1 MTHRPQ
7 EALQIA
13 RVDVVVSPVVD
24 RAERLLHAVIV
35 SVFQRSFHQVSLQ
48 VHPDL
53 LKNELANCPFDTHR
67 QELVPRQLV
76 VRSLSNSC
84 SQVGI
89 IAGQKQLQEVVVVE
103 QIIPIQVEILNH
115 LLEIFRL
122 KLAIAV
128 LSLELGQRCRID
140 VSSVLS
146 INTLEGCV
154 WFEVSH
160 RREYLPQPLDCNL
173 LLSSVHQ
180 QFLYFQF

>member
-1 MTHRPQ
+1 M
-7 EALQIA
+7 
-13 RVDVVVSPVVD
+13 
-24 RAERLLHAVIV
+24 
-35 SVFQRSFHQVSLQ
+35 
-48 VHPDL
+48 HPDL
-53 LKNELANCPFDTHR
+53 LKNELANCPFNAHR

-122 KLAIAV
+122 KLAVAV
-128 LSLELGQRCRID
+128 LSLELGQRCCID

-160 RREYLPQPLDCNL
+160 RREYLPQPLNRDL
-173 LLSSVHQ
+173 LLSRVYK
-180 QFLYFQF
+180 QFFDFQF